1 MGLTPSSIP
10 DLFLS
15 KGSSRS
21 RSTVLKNTVCGLAPA
36 SRASQIKRLPS
47 RRILPW
53 CSRNVLERATLT
65 NLLPSTSFFVTLKAC
80 FVADCASLLALTAS
94 LSVVAAVILPL
105 VSFWMLGSSGDST
118 LTGFL
123 RSPRTYRLDSTL
135 TLLLYVRKAFRSIV
149 KTRHITLFMYAAIF
163 CLLSSSLVSLHF
175 VFKVGDRA
183 KTAIFYR
190 DVLGMKVLRHE
201 EFEEGCKATCNG
213 PYDGKWS
220 KTMIGFGPEDDHF
233 VAELTYNYGVGEY
246 QLGNDFLGLTLQS
259 SQAVSNA
266 KRLGWP
272 LTEVGEALYLTQAPG
287 GYPFYLV
294 DKEQPLSDPV
304 QKVCLGVSD
313 LQRSTHYWSTLLG
326 MTVMDKNEEKKT
338 VLMGFADT
346 QCKLELRDIGATVD
360 HGTAFGR
367 IAFSCPREQL
377 PDIEALMKKEN
388 QKILTP
394 LVSLDTPGKAT
405 VEVVI
410 LADPDGHEICFVG
423 DEAFRQ
429 LSMVDPKGNELLDK
443 AMAEDKSDEWF
454 AKHNKQK
461 AAA

>member
-1 MGLTPSSIP
+1 MSL
-10 DLFLS
+10 
-15 KGSSRS
+15 R
-21 RSTVLKNTVCGLAPA
+21 
-36 SRASQIKRLPS
+36 RA
-47 RRILPW
+47 
-53 CSRNVLERATLT
+53 
-65 NLLPSTSFFVTLKAC
+65 
-80 FVADCASLLALTAS
+80 
-94 LSVVAAVILPL
+94 
-105 VSFWMLGSSGDST
+105 
-118 LTGFL
+118 
-123 RSPRTYRLDSTL
+123 
-135 TLLLYVRKAFRSIV
+135 
-149 KTRHITLFMYAAIF
+149 
-163 CLLSSSLVSLHF
+163 LHF

-183 KTAIFYR
+183 KTSTFYR
-190 DVLGMKVLRHE
+190 DVLGMK
-201 EFEEGCKATCNG
+201 
-213 PYDGKWS
+213 
-220 KTMIGFGPEDDHF
+220 
-233 VAELTYNYGVGEY
+233 
-246 QLGNDFLGLTLQS
+246 GLTLQS

-272 LTEVGEALYLTQAPG
+272 LTEVGEALYLAQAPG

-294 DKEQPLSDPV
+294 DKEQPPHDPV
-304 QKVCLGVSD
+304 QKVCLGVSN
-313 LQRSTHYWSTLLG
+313 LQKSTHYWATLLG

-338 VLMGFADT
+338 VLLGFADS
-346 QCKLELRDIGATVD
+346 QCKVELQDIGGTVV

-377 PDIEALMKKEN
+377 SNLEALMKKEN

-429 LSMVDPKGNELLDK
+429 LSTVDPKGSELLDK

-454 AKHNKQK
+454 AKHKKQK

>member
-1 MGLTPSSIP
+1 MSL
-10 DLFLS
+10 
-15 KGSSRS
+15 R
-21 RSTVLKNTVCGLAPA
+21 
-36 SRASQIKRLPS
+36 RA
-47 RRILPW
+47 
-53 CSRNVLERATLT
+53 
-65 NLLPSTSFFVTLKAC
+65 
-80 FVADCASLLALTAS
+80 
-94 LSVVAAVILPL
+94 
-105 VSFWMLGSSGDST
+105 
-118 LTGFL
+118 
-123 RSPRTYRLDSTL
+123 
-135 TLLLYVRKAFRSIV
+135 
-149 KTRHITLFMYAAIF
+149 
-163 CLLSSSLVSLHF
+163 LHF
-175 VFKVGDRA
+175 VFKVGDRT
-183 KTAIFYR
+183 KTAKFYR
-190 DVLGMKVLRHE
+190 DVLGMKILRHE

-220 KTMIGFGPEDDHF
+220 KTMVGFGPEDDHF
-233 VAELTYNYGVGEY
+233 VAELTYNYGVGGY

-294 DKEQPLSDPV
+294 DKEQPPSDPV

-313 LQRSTHYWSTLLG
+313 LQRSTNYWTTLLG
-326 MTVMDKNEEKKT
+326 MKVVEKNEEKKT
-338 VLMGFADT
+338 VLLGFADT
-346 QCKLELRDIGATVD
+346 QCKLELHDNSGTVD

-367 IAFSCPREQL
+367 IAFSCPREQVKYYLMDTFLCLLMLKKITPHFHGKYFYYIVQL
-377 PDIEALMKKEN
+377 PDLEALMKKEN

-429 LSMVDPKGNELLDK
+429 LSMVDPKGNELLDE
-443 AMAEDKSDEWF
+443 AMAADKSDEWF
-454 AKHNKQK
+454 AKHNRQK